1 MASII
6 RIKRSSG
13 TAKPA
18 SLNWGEMAYV
28 TGIGSFGGTLQYKDR
43 IFLGDD
49 GSNVNPVAG
58 HFYTSMMEHAAGT
71 LAGVTNTR
79 NSDGGIVAI
88 LDSDRKIDLW
98 NVDNL
103 RLDGNEFSS
112 TNTDGD
118 IVVNPNGTGD
128 VVIPDDTKLGFGG
141 GANGQAS
148 IDAFIRYD
156 EAGQDKIEVGGARAR
171 FSNSTQATSTTDGAV
186 SFDGG
191 IGVVKNAVIGG
202 DLIVSGGNSKLG
214 NIRIENN
221 IIASLAGAGNKIY
234 IDPYPDGLSNE
245 GDVIIKGN
253 LQVDGTTTTV
263 NSTQTTVNDP
273 IMMVGDT
280 TSTRTVMVAVQSGVS
295 TVIVD
300 QVTGIAVNDTLLHSS
315 FSASGITTVTAIN
328 SGAKMLTFQ
337 GTTIAGIST
346 QTTFSVV
353 HATDTNTDRGLG
365 FTYNTGIGTANS
377 TDGFFG
383 LDDSSIASST
393 AGTGNHG
400 THGDNSRR
408 WTYVPDA
415 TISASVVSGA
425 KGFLDI
431 KGIYYQAGNFNS
443 GGVVWFDS
451 EGLQQSTNAPQTPVI
466 TSKQVLT
473 AITKVTLSS
482 LSAGITVA
490 VGDIVKQDTTGAFGV
505 VETAVTGGNSVNL
518 IGVEGTFNTTNNLR
532 REGQSGAIANLSSVP
547 GAATNVYINKPHW
560 TSTLDGGTF

>member
-13 TAKPA
+13 TAKPS

-28 TGIGSFGGTLQYKDR
+28 TGIGQYGGTNQYKDR
-43 IFLGDD
+43 IFVGDD
-49 GSNVNPVAG
+49 GTNVNPVG
-58 HFYTSMMEHAAGT
+58 GYYYTSMMEHTPGAIN
-71 LAGVTNTR
+71 GVTNTR
-79 NSDGGIVAI
+79 NSDGGIVAV
-88 LDSDRKIDLW
+88 LDNNRKVDLW

-103 RLDGNEFSS
+103 TLDANTLSS
-112 TNTDGD
+112 TDNNGD
-118 IVVNPNGTGD
+118 IIFNPNGSGQ
-128 VVIPDDTKLGFGG
+128 VMIPDDTFLGFGG
-141 GANGQAS
+141 GTNGTAAP
-148 IDAFIRYD
+148 DATIEYD
-156 EAGQDKIEVGGARAR
+156 ENGTDELRFAGANVR
-171 FSNSTQATSTTDGAV
+171 FTSSKVTVD
-186 SFDGG
+186 DQ
-191 IGVVKNAVIGG
+191 
-202 DLIVSGGNSKLG
+202 LIVGGNSTLG
-214 NIRIENN
+214 VIRIEDN
-221 IIASLAGAGNKIY
+221 IIASLAGHGNKIF

-280 TSTRTVMVAVQSGVS
+280 TSSRTVMKTVQSGVS
-295 TVIVD
+295 TAIVD
-300 QVTGIAVNDTLLHSS
+300 QITGIAVNDTLLHSS

-328 SGAKMLTFQ
+328 TGAKMLTFQ

-346 QTTFSVV
+346 QTQITVV

-377 TDGFFG
+377 TEGFFG

-415 TISASVVSGA
+415 TITASVVSGT

-431 KGIYYQAGNFNS
+431 KGIYYQSGNFSS
-443 GGVVWFDS
+443 GGVVWFDDT
-451 EGLQQSTNAPQTPVI
+451 GLQRSTNAPQTPVI

-482 LSAGITVA
+482 LSAAITVA

-518 IGVEGTFNTTNNLR
+518 IGVEGTFSTTNNLR
-532 REGQSGAIANLSSVP
+532 REGQSGAIVNLASVP

>member
-1 MASII
+1 VASII

-28 TGIGSFGGTLQYKDR
+28 TGVGQYGGTNQYKDR
-43 IFLGDD
+43 VFLGDD
-49 GSNVNPVAG
+49 GTNVHPVAG
-58 HFYTSMMEHAAGT
+58 HYYTSMMEHTPGA
-71 LAGVTNTR
+71 LAGVTNSR
-79 NSDGGIVAI
+79 NSDGGIVAV
-88 LDSDRKIDLW
+88 LDSSRKIDVW

-103 RLDGNEFSS
+103 TLDANTLSS
-112 TNTDGD
+112 TDNNGD
-118 IVVNPNGTGD
+118 IIFNPNGSGE
-128 VVIPDDTKLGFGG
+128 VMVPDDTKLGFGG
-141 GANGQAS
+141 GADGTAAA
-148 IDAFIRYD
+148 DATIEYD
-156 EAGQDKIEVGGARAR
+156 ENGTDELRFAGANVR
-171 FSNSTQATSTTDGAV
+171 FGTSKVTVD
-186 SFDGG
+186 SQ
-191 IGVVKNAVIGG
+191 
-202 DLIVSGGNSKLG
+202 LIVGGNSSLG
-214 NIRIENN
+214 NIRIEDN
-221 IIASLAGAGNKIY
+221 IIASLAGQGNKIF

-273 IMMVGDT
+273 IMMVGDS
-280 TSTRTVMVAVQSGVS
+280 TSKRTVMTAMANGASAVV
-295 TVIVD
+295 VD
-300 QVTGIAVNDTLLHSS
+300 QVTGIAVNDTLLHAS
-315 FSASGITTVTAIN
+315 FSLSGITTVTAIN
-328 SGAKMLTFQ
+328 TGTKTLTFQ
-337 GTTIAGIST
+337 GTAIAGIST
-346 QTTFSVV
+346 QTEITVV

-393 AGTGNHG
+393 AGVGNHG

-415 TISASVVSGA
+415 TITASVVTGT

-431 KGIYYQAGNFNS
+431 KGIYYQSGNFSS

-451 EGLQQSTNAPQTPVI
+451 EGLQRSTNAPASPVI

-473 AITKVTLSS
+473 AITKVVLTLP
-482 LSAGITVA
+482 GA
-490 VGDIVKQDTTGAFGV
+490 VTLAQGDIVKQDTTSAFGV
-505 VETAVTGGNSVNL
+505 VESAVSGGTSVPL
-518 IGVEGTFNTTNNLR
+518 VGVEGTFNTSNNLR
-532 REGQSGAIANLSSVP
+532 REGQSGAIQNLSTSPDAV
-547 GAATNVYINKPHW
+547 TNTYTNKPHW

>member
-13 TAKPA
+13 TAKPG

-28 TGIGSFGGTLQYKDR
+28 TGVGQYGGLNQYKDR
-43 IFLGDD
+43 VFLGDD
-49 GSNVNPVAG
+49 GTNVHPVAG
-58 HFYTSMMEHAAGT
+58 HYYTSMMEHTPGAVN
-71 LAGVTNTR
+71 GVTNTR

-88 LDSDRKIDLW
+88 LDSNRKIDLW

-103 RLDGNEFSS
+103 TLDANTLSS
-112 TNTDGD
+112 TNTNGD
-118 IVVNPNGTGD
+118 IIFNPAGSGE
-128 VVIPDDTKLGFGG
+128 VMIPDDTKLGFGG
-141 GANGQAS
+141 GANGTEDSNAH
-148 IDAFIRYD
+148 IEYD
-156 EAGQDKIEVGGARAR
+156 ENGTDELRFGGTANVR
-171 FSNSTQATSTTDGAV
+171 FENSKVTVDNQ
-186 SFDGG
+186 
-191 IGVVKNAVIGG
+191 
-202 DLIVSGGNSKLG
+202 LIVGGNSSLG
-214 NIRIENN
+214 NIRIEDN
-221 IIASLAGAGNKIY
+221 IIASLAGQGNKIF

-280 TSTRTVMVAVQSGVS
+280 TSSRTIMVAVASGVS
-295 TVIVD
+295 TAIVD
-300 QVTGIAVNDTLLHSS
+300 QVTGIAVNDTLLHSG

-328 SGAKMLTFQ
+328 TGAKMLTFQ

-346 QTTFSVV
+346 QTQITVV

-415 TISASVVSGA
+415 TITASVVSGT

-431 KGIYYQAGNFNS
+431 KGIYYQSGNFNS

-451 EGLQQSTNAPQTPVI
+451 EGLQRSTNNPQTPVI

-473 AITKVTLSS
+473 AITKITLSS
-482 LSAGITVA
+482 LSAAITVA

-532 REGQSGAIANLSSVP
+532 REGQSGAIANLSSTP

>member
-28 TGIGSFGGTLQYKDR
+28 TGVGQYGGVNQYKDR
-43 IFLGDD
+43 VFLGDD
-49 GSNVNPVAG
+49 GTNVNPIAG
-58 HFYTSMMEHAAGT
+58 HYYTSMMEHTPGAVN
-71 LAGVTNTR
+71 GVTNSR

-103 RLDGNEFSS
+103 TLDANTLSS
-112 TNTDGD
+112 SNTDGD
-118 IVVNPNGTGD
+118 IIFNPNGAGE
-128 VVIPDDTKLGFGG
+128 VMIPDDTKLGFGG
-141 GANGQAS
+141 GANGTDAS
-148 IDAFIRYD
+148 DATIEYD
-156 EAGQDKIEVGGARAR
+156 ENGTDELMFAGANVR
-171 FSNSTQATSTTDGAV
+171 FGSSKVFVD
-186 SFDGG
+186 
-191 IGVVKNAVIGG
+191 G
-202 DLIVSGGNSKLG
+202 DLEVQGGNAKLG

-221 IIASLAGAGNKIY
+221 IIASLAGADNTIF

-245 GDVIIKGN
+245 GNVIIKGN

-280 TSTRTVMVAVQSGVS
+280 TSSRTVMVAVQSGVS

-300 QVTGIAVNDTLLHSS
+300 QVTGIAVNDTLLHAS

-346 QTTFSVV
+346 QTPFTVV

-377 TDGFFG
+377 TEGFFG
-383 LDDSSIASST
+383 LDDSSIASNT

-415 TISASVVSGA
+415 TISASVVSGT

-431 KGIYYQAGNFNS
+431 KGIYYQSGNFAS
-443 GGVVWFDS
+443 GGVVWFDDT
-451 EGLQQSTNAPQTPVI
+451 GLQRSTNAPQTPVI

-473 AITKVTLSS
+473 AITKITLSS
-482 LSAGITVA
+482 LSAAITVA

-547 GAATNVYINKPHW
+547 GAATNVYINKSHW

>member
-1 MASII
+1 VASII

-13 TAKPA
+13 TAKPS

-28 TGIGSFGGTLQYKDR
+28 TGVGQYGGTNQYKDR
-43 IFLGDD
+43 VFLGDD
-49 GSNVNPVAG
+49 GTNVNPVG
-58 HFYTSMMEHAAGT
+58 GFYYTSMMEHTPGA

-88 LDSDRKIDLW
+88 LDNNRKIDVW

-103 RLDGNEFSS
+103 TLDSNTLSS
-112 TNTDGD
+112 TDNNGD
-118 IVVNPNGTGD
+118 IILNPNGSGQ
-128 VVIPDDTKLGFGG
+128 VVLPDDTFLAFGG
-141 GANGQAS
+141 GTDGTGAP
-148 IDAFIRYD
+148 DATIEYD
-156 EAGQDKIEVGGARAR
+156 ENGTDELRFGGANVR
-171 FSNSTQATSTTDGAV
+171 FGNDKVTVQ
-186 SFDGG
+186 
-191 IGVVKNAVIGG
+191 NQ
-202 DLIVSGGNSKLG
+202 LIVGGNSSLG
-214 NIRIENN
+214 NIRIEDN
-221 IIASLAGAGNKIY
+221 IIASLAGQGNKIF

-280 TSTRTVMVAVQSGVS
+280 TSTRTVMTAINAGASAVV
-295 TVIVD
+295 VD

-328 SGAKMLTFQ
+328 TGTKTLTFE
-337 GTTIAGIST
+337 GVTVAGIST
-346 QTTFSVV
+346 QTEITVV

-365 FTYNTGIGTANS
+365 FTYNVGVGTANS

-393 AGTGNHG
+393 AGVGNHG

-415 TISASVVSGA
+415 TITASVVTGT

-431 KGIYYQAGNFNS
+431 KGIYYQSGNFSS

-451 EGLQQSTNAPQTPVI
+451 EGLQRSTNAPASPVI

-473 AITKVTLSS
+473 AITKVVLTLP
-482 LSAGITVA
+482 GA
-490 VGDIVKQDTTGAFGV
+490 VTLAQGDIVKQDTTSAFGV
-505 VETAVTGGNSVNL
+505 VESAVSGGTSVPL
-518 IGVEGTFNTTNNLR
+518 VGVEGTFNTSNNLR
-532 REGQSGAIANLSSVP
+532 REGQSGAIQNLSTSPDAV
-547 GAATNVYINKPHW
+547 TNTYTNKPHW

>member
-1 MASII
+1 
-6 RIKRSSG
+6 
-13 TAKPA
+13 
-18 SLNWGEMAYV
+18 
-28 TGIGSFGGTLQYKDR
+28 
-43 IFLGDD
+43 
-49 GSNVNPVAG
+49 
-58 HFYTSMMEHAAGT
+58 
-71 LAGVTNTR
+71 
-79 NSDGGIVAI
+79 
-88 LDSDRKIDLW
+88 
-98 NVDNL
+98 
-103 RLDGNEFSS
+103 
-112 TNTDGD
+112 
-118 IVVNPNGTGD
+118 
-128 VVIPDDTKLGFGG
+128 
-141 GANGQAS
+141 
-148 IDAFIRYD
+148 
-156 EAGQDKIEVGGARAR
+156 
-171 FSNSTQATSTTDGAV
+171 
-186 SFDGG
+186 
-191 IGVVKNAVIGG
+191 
-202 DLIVSGGNSKLG
+202 
-214 NIRIENN
+214 
-221 IIASLAGAGNKIY
+221 
-234 IDPYPDGLSNE
+234 
-245 GDVIIKGN
+245 
-253 LQVDGTTTTV
+253 
-263 NSTQTTVNDP
+263 
-273 IMMVGDT
+273 MMVGDT
-280 TSTRTVMVAVQSGVS
+280 TSTRTVMVAVASGVS

-365 FTYNTGIGTANS
+365 FTYNTGIGTANA
-377 TDGFFG
+377 TEGFFG

-415 TISASVVSGA
+415 TISASVVTGT

-431 KGIYYQAGNFNS
+431 KGIYYQSGNFAS
-443 GGVVWFDS
+443 GGVVWFDDT
-451 EGLQQSTNAPQTPVI
+451 GLQRSTNAPQTPII

-473 AITKVTLSS
+473 AITKIALSS
-482 LSAGITVA
+482 LSAAITVA

-547 GAATNVYINKPHW
+547 GAATNVYVNKPHW

>member
-28 TGIGSFGGTLQYKDR
+28 TGVGQYGGTNQFKDR
-43 IFLGDD
+43 VFLGDD
-49 GSNVNPVAG
+49 GTNVHPVAG
-58 HFYTSMMEHAAGT
+58 HYYTSMMEHTPGAVN
-71 LAGVTNTR
+71 GVTNSR

-103 RLDGNEFSS
+103 TLDANTLSS
-112 TNTDGD
+112 SNTNGD
-118 IVVNPNGTGD
+118 IILNPAGSGE
-128 VVIPDDTKLGFGG
+128 VMIPDDTKLGFGG
-141 GANGQAS
+141 GVNGTDNSNAH
-148 IDAFIRYD
+148 IEYD
-156 EAGQDKIEVGGARAR
+156 ENGTDELKFGGTANVRFTNSIVTIAGQLITTGD
-171 FSNSTQATSTTDGAV
+171 AT
-186 SFDGG
+186 
-191 IGVVKNAVIGG
+191 
-202 DLIVSGGNSKLG
+202 LG
-214 NIRIENN
+214 NIRINNN
-221 IIASLAGAGNKIY
+221 IIASNSGADNTIF

-245 GDVIIKGN
+245 GQVIIKGN

-280 TSTRTVMVAVQSGVS
+280 TSSRTVMVAVQSGVS
-295 TVIVD
+295 TVIVES
-300 QVTGIAVNDTLLHSS
+300 VTGIAVNDTLLHSS

-337 GTTIAGIST
+337 GTTTAGRST
-346 QTTFSVV
+346 STPFTVV

-415 TISASVVSGA
+415 TIANSVVSGT

-431 KGIYYQAGNFNS
+431 KGIYYQSGNFNS
-443 GGVVWFDS
+443 GGVVWFDDT
-451 EGLQQSTNAPQTPVI
+451 GLQRSTNNPQTPVI

-532 REGQSGAIANLSSVP
+532 REGQSGAIANLASVP

>member
-28 TGIGSFGGTLQYKDR
+28 TGVGQYGGTNQYKDR
-43 IFLGDD
+43 VFLGDD
-49 GSNVNPVAG
+49 GTNVNPVG
-58 HFYTSMMEHAAGT
+58 GFYYTSMMEHTPGAVN
-71 LAGVTNTR
+71 GVTNTR

-88 LDSDRKIDLW
+88 LDNNRKIDLW

-103 RLDGNEFSS
+103 TLDANTLSS
-112 TNTDGD
+112 TDNNGD
-118 IVVNPNGTGD
+118 IIFNPNGSGE
-128 VVIPDDTKLGFGG
+128 VMVPDDTKLGFGG
-141 GANGQAS
+141 GADGTATS
-148 IDAFIRYD
+148 DATIEYD
-156 EAGQDKIEVGGARAR
+156 ENGTDSLTFAGADVK
-171 FSNSTQATSTTDGAV
+171 FTSNKVTVDNQ
-186 SFDGG
+186 
-191 IGVVKNAVIGG
+191 
-202 DLIVSGGNSKLG
+202 LIVGGNSTLG
-214 NIRIENN
+214 NIRIEDN
-221 IIASLAGAGNKIY
+221 IIASLAGQGNKIF

-328 SGAKMLTFQ
+328 TGAKMLTFQ
-337 GTTIAGIST
+337 GTTVAGIST

-400 THGDNSRR
+400 THGDDSRR

-415 TISASVVSGA
+415 TISASVVTGA

-431 KGIYYQAGNFNS
+431 KGIYYQSGNFNS

-451 EGLQQSTNAPQTPVI
+451 EGLQRSTNNPQTPVI

-532 REGQSGAIANLSSVP
+532 REGQSGAIVNLASVP

>member
-28 TGIGSFGGTLQYKDR
+28 TGIGQYGGTNQYKDR

-49 GSNVNPVAG
+49 GTNVNPVG
-58 HFYTSMMEHAAGT
+58 GFYYTSMMEHTPGA
-71 LAGVTNTR
+71 LNGVTNSR

-88 LDSDRKIDLW
+88 LDSNRKIDVW

-103 RLDGNEFSS
+103 TLDANTLSS
-112 TNTDGD
+112 SDTDGD
-118 IVVNPNGTGD
+118 IIFNPNGSGE
-128 VVIPDDTKLGFGG
+128 VMIPDDTFLGFGG
-141 GANGQAS
+141 G
-148 IDAFIRYD
+148 
-156 EAGQDKIEVGGARAR
+156 
-171 FSNSTQATSTTDGAV
+171 TDGAGTADAKIEYDENGTDELKFTGANV
-186 SFDGG
+186 RFGSS
-191 IGVVKNAVIGG
+191 KVIVDG
-202 DLIVSGGNSKLG
+202 DLEVAGGNSTLG
-214 NIRIENN
+214 NIRINN
-221 IIASLAGAGNKIY
+221 NVIASLAGAGNKIF

-280 TSTRTVMVAVQSGVS
+280 TSSRTVMTAMSSGAS
-295 TVIVD
+295 AVIVD
-300 QVTGIAVNDTLLHSS
+300 QVTGIAVNDTLLHPS
-315 FSASGITTVTAIN
+315 FSASGITTVTSIN
-328 SGAKMLTFQ
+328 TGTKTLSFQ
-337 GTTIAGIST
+337 GTAVAGIST
-346 QTTFSVV
+346 QTEITVV

-400 THGDNSRR
+400 THGDDSRR

-415 TISASVVSGA
+415 TITASVVSGT

-431 KGIYYQAGNFNS
+431 KGIYYQSGNFAS
-443 GGVVWFDS
+443 GGVVWFDDT
-451 EGLQQSTNAPQTPVI
+451 GLQRSTNAPQTPVI

-482 LSAGITVA
+482 LSSGITVA
-490 VGDIVKQDTTGAFGV
+490 VGDIVKQDSTGAFGV

>member
-28 TGIGSFGGTLQYKDR
+28 TGIGQFGGVNQYKDR
-43 IFLGDD
+43 VFLGDD
-49 GSNVNPVAG
+49 GTNVNPIAG
-58 HFYTSMMEHAAGT
+58 HYYTSMMEHEPGK
-71 LAGVTNTR
+71 LAGQTNSR
-79 NSDGGIVAI
+79 NTDGGLIAI
-88 LDSDRKIDLW
+88 LDNNRKIDVW

-103 RLDGNEFSS
+103 TLDGNTLSS
-112 TNTDGD
+112 SDTDGD
-118 IVVNPNGTGD
+118 VIFNPNGSGE
-128 VVIPDDTKLGFGG
+128 VMIPDDTKLGFGG
-141 GANGQAS
+141 GADGTAAS
-148 IDAFIRYD
+148 DATIEYD
-156 EAGQDKIEVGGARAR
+156 ENGTDELKFAGANVR
-171 FSNSTQATSTTDGAV
+171 FTNSKVFID
-186 SFDGG
+186 
-191 IGVVKNAVIGG
+191 G
-202 DLIVSGGNSKLG
+202 DLEVEGGNSKLG

-221 IIASLAGAGNKIY
+221 IIASLAGAGNKIF

-280 TSTRTVMVAVQSGVS
+280 TSTRTVMSTMASGATAVV
-295 TVIVD
+295 VD
-300 QVTGIAVNDTLLHSS
+300 QVTGIAVNDTLLHPS

-328 SGAKMLTFQ
+328 SGTKTLTFQ
-337 GTTIAGIST
+337 GTSIAGIST
-346 QTTFSVV
+346 QTEITVV

-400 THGDNSRR
+400 THGDDSRR

-415 TISASVVSGA
+415 TISNSVVSGT

-431 KGIYYQAGNFNS
+431 KGIYYQSGNFAS
-443 GGVVWFDS
+443 GGVVWFDDT
-451 EGLQQSTNAPQTPVI
+451 GLQRSTNNPQTPVI

-482 LSAGITVA
+482 LSANITVS
-490 VGDIVKQDTTGAFGV
+490 VGDIIKQDTTGAFGV
-505 VETAVTGGNSVNL
+505 VETAVSGGDSVNL
-518 IGVEGTFNTTNNLR
+518 VGVEGTFNTTNNLR
-532 REGQSGAIANLSSVP
+532 REGQSGAIANLASVP